1 MVKIAPSIL
10 SVEIEKIESEVAN
23 LEKAGADYI
32 HIDVMDGEF
41 VPNRTAGTTMLEKA
55 YDGSDLPLDT
65 HLMVENPEDYI
76 EDFSI
81 SNILTFHVE
90 VVDTETAYRI
100 IDNLHEREIR
110 VGMAIKPNTPVE
122 EILPYL
128 DNIDLVLVML
138 VEPGFGGQ
146 EMIEECLEKVRKIR
160 ELRPDIDIEVDGG
173 INLQNVNKVKDAGAN
188 VIVSGTAI
196 LKESDRADVISKM
209 KA

>member
-10 SVEIEKIESEVAN
+10 SVDIEKIESEVAN

-41 VPNRTAGTTMLEKA
+41 VPNRTAGVTMLEKA
-55 YDGSDLPLDT
+55 YDGCNLALDT

-76 EDFSI
+76 EDFSV
-81 SNILTFHVE
+81 SNIITFHVE
-90 VVDTETAYRI
+90 VVDSETAYRI
-100 IDNLHEREIR
+100 IDNLHEREILA
-110 VGMAIKPNTPVE
+110 GMAIKPNTPVE

-128 DNIDLVLVML
+128 DNIELVLVML

-173 INLQNVNKVKDAGAN
+173 INLQNIDKVKNAGAN

-196 LKESDRADVISKM
+196 LKEFDRADVISKM

>member
-10 SVEIEKIESEVAN
+10 SVDIEKIESEVAN

-41 VPNRTAGTTMLEKA
+41 VPNRTAGVTMLEKA
-55 YDGSDLPLDT
+55 YDGCNLALDT

-76 EDFSI
+76 EDFSV
-81 SNILTFHVE
+81 SNIITFHVE

-100 IDNLHEREIR
+100 IDNLHEREILA
-110 VGMAIKPNTPVE
+110 GMAIKPNTPVE

-128 DNIDLVLVML
+128 DNIELVLVML

-173 INLQNVNKVKDAGAN
+173 INLQNIHKVKSAGAN

-196 LKESDRADVISKM
+196 LKELDRATVISKM

>member
-1 MVKIAPSIL
+1 MVKVAPSIL
-10 SVEIEKIESEVAN
+10 SVNTENIKNEVSS
-23 LEKAGADYI
+23 LEKAGADFI

-41 VPNRTAGTTMLEKA
+41 VPNRTSGTTMLEEA
-55 YDGSDLPLDT
+55 HDGCDLPLDT

-81 SNILTFHVE
+81 SNTITFHIE
-90 VVDTETAYRI
+90 TVDQETAFRI

-110 VGMAIKPNTPVE
+110 VGIAVKPNTSIE
-122 EILPYL
+122 EVLPYL
-128 DNIDLVLVML
+128 DNIDMVLIML

-146 EMIEECLEKVRKIR
+146 EMMEECLEKVTKIR
-160 ELRPDIDIEVDGG
+160 ELRSDIDIEVDGG
-173 INLQNVNKVKDAGAN
+173 INLTNIEKVKLAGAN

-196 LKESDRADVISKM
+196 LNAKDRLDVISKI

>member
-10 SVEIEKIESEVAN
+10 SVEVEKIESEVAN

-55 YDGSDLPLDT
+55 YDGCNLPLDT

-90 VVDTETAYRI
+90 AVDSETAYRI
-100 IDNLHEREIR
+100 IDNLHEREIH
-110 VGMAIKPNTPVE
+110 VGMAIKPNTSVE

-128 DNIDLVLVML
+128 DNIELVLVML

-146 EMIEECLEKVRKIR
+146 EMIEECLEKVRRIR

-173 INLQNVNKVKDAGAN
+173 INLQNIDKVKKAGAN

-196 LKESDRADVISKM
+196 LKEIDRADVISKM

>member
-10 SVEIEKIESEVAN
+10 SVDIEKIESEVAN

-41 VPNRTAGTTMLEKA
+41 VPNRTPGTTMVEYA
-55 YDGSDLPLDT
+55 HDGCDLPLDT

-76 EDFSI
+76 EDFSV
-81 SNILTFHVE
+81 SNIITFHVE
-90 VVDTETAYRI
+90 VVDSETAYRI

-110 VGMAIKPNTPVE
+110 AGMAIKPNTPVE

-128 DNIDLVLVML
+128 DNIELVLVML

-173 INLQNVNKVKDAGAN
+173 INLRNIDKVKNAGAN

-196 LKESDRADVISKM
+196 LKEIDRADVISKM

>member
-10 SVEIEKIESEVAN
+10 SVDIENIENEVAN

-55 YDGSDLPLDT
+55 HDGCNLPLDT
-65 HLMVENPEDYI
+65 HLMVENPEDYL

-81 SNILTFHVE
+81 SNTITFHLE
-90 VVDTETAYRI
+90 AVDTETAYRL

-110 VGMAIKPNTPVE
+110 VGMSIKPDTPIE

-128 DNIDLVLVML
+128 DNIELVLVML

-173 INLQNVNKVKDAGAN
+173 INLQNVDKVKRAGAN
-188 VIVSGTAI
+188 IIVSGTAI
-196 LKESDRADVISKM
+196 LREKDRAEAISKM
-209 KA
+209 RA